1 MICSS
6 TLSHLVLVQD
16 IKPDGSL
23 EKNPEEEKKRL
34 CTPMKMLPAP
44 HCKQEEAF
52 DCLDN
57 VHVVLYVTQFANC
70 CSKLFCN

>member
-23 EKNPEEEKKRL
+23 EKNPEEKKK
-34 CTPMKMLPAP
+34 TFVYS
-44 HCKQEEAF
+44 HE
-52 DCLDN
+52 N
-57 VHVVLYVTQFANC
+57 VASSSLQARG
-70 CSKLFCN
+70 SI